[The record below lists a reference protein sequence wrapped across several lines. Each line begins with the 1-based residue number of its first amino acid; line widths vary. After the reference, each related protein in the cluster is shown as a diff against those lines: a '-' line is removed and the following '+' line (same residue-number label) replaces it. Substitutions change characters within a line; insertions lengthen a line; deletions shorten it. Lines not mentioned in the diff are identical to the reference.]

1 MAIPLLKT
9 VADGVQLCAVQTD
22 LFKTCKLSISMA
34 LPLSGDIAARAI
46 LPYLMRRACRK
57 YPDLT
62 ALGGRLDELYGA
74 VLGAGV
80 SKKGE
85 AQMLHLSLSSIDDR
99 FSLDGESVS
108 EAAAE
113 LLLDLL
119 FDPKLE
125 NGVFCTEDIE
135 QEKRLLLER
144 MRSEDDDKRAY
155 ARKRCVEIMCAD
167 EAFGKNRF
175 GTAEEILSLTPE
187 RVFAAWREVLETA
200 TIRVVLVSSGTADA
214 VERKLTERF
223 CAIERRVAPIHTQY
237 IEKALTVKSER
248 ETQPIRQGTLVMG
261 FRCGMRNRMDMDPA
275 MMMMSDIFGGGTY
288 SKLFTVVRE
297 QMSLC
302 YYCASRLN
310 RDKGILFVAAGI
322 DSDNEEKTK
331 QAILDQLRAM
341 QNGDFTEETF
351 EIAKRSLCDSIR
363 GYTDSPDVLCAWYD
377 IQILEGTAR
386 STAERIA
393 DIQAARFED
402 IQKAARQISL
412 DTVFMLAGTEVD
424 DDDGN
429 GDS

>member
-1 MAIPLLKT
+1 MATPLLKT

-57 YPDLT
+57 YPDFT
-62 ALGGRLDELYGA
+62 ALNGRLDELYGA

-85 AQMLHLSLSSIDDR
+85 AQMLHLSLSSVDDR

-125 NGVFCTEDIE
+125 NGTFCAEDVE

-144 MRSEDDDKRAY
+144 MRSEDDDKRVY

-167 EAFGKNRF
+167 EAFGQNRF
-175 GTAEEILSLTPE
+175 GTAEEISSLTPE
-187 RVFAAWREVLETA
+187 RVRAAWREVLETA
-200 TIRVVLVSSGTADA
+200 TIRAVLVSSGTADA
-214 VERKLTERF
+214 VLRKLTDRF
-223 CAIERRVAPIHTQY
+223 GGIERRVAPIHTQY
-237 IEKALTVKSER
+237 IEKAAVVKTER
-248 ETQPIRQGTLVMG
+248 ETQPLRQGTLVMG
-261 FRCGMRNRMDMDPA
+261 FRCGMKNRRDMDPA
-275 MMMMSDIFGGGTY
+275 MMLMCDIFGGGTY

-302 YYCASRLN
+302 YYCGAQLN
-310 RDKGILFVAAGI
+310 RDKGVLYVAAGI

-331 QAILDQLRAM
+331 RAILDQLQAM

-351 EIAKRSLCDSIR
+351 EIAKRSLCDTIR
-363 GYTDSPDVLCAWYD
+363 GYSDSPDVLCAWYD
-377 IQILEGTAR
+377 IQILDGTAR
-386 STAERIA
+386 PTAERIEEIRNA
-393 DIQAARFED
+393 RYEEIQNAAQH
-402 IQKAARQISL
+402 ITL
-412 DTVFMLAGTEVD
+412 DTVFMLAGTEAQSD
-424 DDDGN
+424 D
-429 GDS
+429 